1 VILHA
6 QFEPTAIERRLIMAM
21 LENGAVAHAHLKTPR
36 AAAIAG
42 IVFSLLM
49 FAIFWLLRRSIPAD
63 PLESG
68 SWLAAD
74 TGMIKLA
81 LNLVPLAGVAFLWFI
96 GVLRDRLGQHEDRF
110 FATVFLGSGLLF
122 LAMLFVGAATIGA
135 VTLIASAAE
144 PNDLTS
150 SATFRFARAAAF
162 IIANVYASKMA
173 AVFMFSTSTVVIY
186 TGIAPRWMAYI
197 GFLLALTVLIGG
209 NYIGWSLAVLPVW
222 VLMISGYILMDN
234 LAGVRRPT

>member
-1 VILHA
+1 
-6 QFEPTAIERRLIMAM
+6 MAM
-21 LENGAVAHAHLKTPR
+21 LKNGAVAHAHLKTPR

-49 FAIFWLLRRSIPAD
+49 FVIFWLLRRSIPAD

-68 SWLAAD
+68 NWLAAD

-144 PNDLTS
+144 PNDLTN

-162 IIANVYASKMA
+162 IIANVYAGKMA

-186 TGIAPRWMAYI
+186 TDIAPRWMAYI

-209 NYIGWSLAVLPVW
+209 HYIGWSLAVLPVW

-234 LAGVRRPT
+234 LASVTQR